1 MHIALIALGSR
12 GDVQPYIALGV
23 GLHRAGH
30 TVRIITHENYAG
42 LVQAHGLE
50 FWPVSGNVQDVAE
63 TEEMRALVEKGNF
76 LAISREM
83 AKQAQQ
89 ATLLWAQE
97 GLDGC
102 RGMDM
107 LISGIGGLF
116 VGLALAE
123 KLDIGF
129 IQAHVTPFT
138 PTADF
143 PGAIAPSSLP
153 RLGGAI
159 NRLTHHLTRQMMWQ
173 PFRSADASM
182 RQQVLGLA
190 PASFWGP
197 FGDDRLRRSPT
208 LYGFSPAVLAKPAD
222 WGEDVHI
229 TGYWFLDA
237 EAEWNPPADLVNF
250 LEQGPPPVFI
260 GFGSMAQR
268 KPQETAEIILQA
280 LAHTKQ
286 RGVIQS
292 GWANLRR
299 GEVPS
304 PRSSPVS
311 SPGPDDVIFIDS
323 IPHTWLFPRM
333 AAVVHH
339 GGAGT
344 TAAGLRAGVPSV
356 IIPFFGDQPFWGR
369 RVQELGVGP
378 APIPRAQLTADR
390 LAQAIEAVTS
400 DQTLRKRA
408 AEIGA
413 AIRAEDGVGRAV
425 ALIQHHT

>member
-1 MHIALIALGSR
+1 MRIALIALGSR
-12 GDVQPYIALGV
+12 GDVQPYVALGA

-30 TVRIITHENYAG
+30 TVRIITHQNYAE
-42 LVQAHGLE
+42 LVQAQGPE

-63 TEEMRALVEKGNF
+63 TEEMRALIEKGNF
-76 LAISREM
+76 LAISRAM
-83 AKQAQQ
+83 AREAQR
-89 ATLLWAQE
+89 ATLRWAQE

-107 LISGIGGLF
+107 LVSGIGGLF

-123 KLDIGF
+123 KLDIAF

-143 PGAIAPSSLP
+143 PGALAPSSLP

-159 NRLTHHLTRQMMWQ
+159 NRLSHHLTRQMMWQ

-190 PASFWGP
+190 PPSFWGP

-208 LYGFSPAVLAKPAD
+208 LYGFSPAVIPKPAD
-222 WGEDVHI
+222 WGEDVHV
-229 TGYWFLDA
+229 TGYWVLEA
-237 EAEWNPPADLVNF
+237 EADWNPPAKLVNF

-268 KPQETAEIILQA
+268 KPQETTDIILQA
-280 LAHTKQ
+280 LAQTKQ

-292 GWANLRR
+292 GWAGLRR
-299 GEVPS
+299 GEV
-304 PRSSPVS
+304 SSPVS
-311 SPGPDDVIFIDS
+311 SPGPADVIVIDS

-356 IIPFFGDQPFWGR
+356 VIPFFGDQPFWGR
-369 RVQELGVGP
+369 RVQELGIGP
-378 APIPRAQLTADR
+378 APIPRSRLTAER
-390 LAQAIEAVTS
+390 LAQAIGAATS
-400 DQTLRKRA
+400 DQTMRKRS

-413 AIRAEDGVGRAV
+413 TIQSEDGIGRAV
-425 ALIQHHT
+425 SIIQHQV